1 MICWSGWTFEQIKI
15 LKKYARA
22 VPTTAPPPH
31 SWFFTCNFS
40 GQAKQKQQSLQR
52 MVLQLILI
60 IFESTTLRCPLPS
73 TNACMRCV
81 LKKMEPFI
89 LTIKHSTTLRP
100 CFPYIDYSSWIPLL
114 PQGSIFICTTS
125 LPLHP
130 TSVSVFVVPEG
141 HLVFAQFTQ
150 GVVHVPVLTAFKVC
164 ILLQQ
169 AFKCSSFW
177 KFN

>member
-1 MICWSGWTFEQIKI
+1 
-15 LKKYARA
+15 
-22 VPTTAPPPH
+22 
-31 SWFFTCNFS
+31 
-40 GQAKQKQQSLQR
+40 
-52 MVLQLILI
+52 MVLQLILRNNFVI

-100 CFPYIDYSSWIPLL
+100 CFPYMDYSSRIPLL